1 MVKIVE
7 CRKSQKGNLYL
18 CLKEN
23 GKFIL
28 VNLIKDRKRFKPEL
42 VEGEFYKFEFSSF
55 ANDKEKNIVAY
66 FGVDN
71 FESLNT
77 IK

>member
-7 CRKSQKGNLYL
+7 CRISKKGNLYL

-23 GKFIL
+23 GKFML
-28 VNLIKDRKRFKPEL
+28 VNLIKDRKRFNPEL
-42 VEGEFYKFEFSSF
+42 KEGEFYKFDYSSF
-55 ANDKEKNIVAY
+55 ANDNKNNIIAY